1 MWYLEDQPT
10 LLSWISMKAAMNLC
24 SSTLLLI
31 LLSLNSAA
39 DAQIGVYGK
48 LDAVHFS
55 NNVNQTSEWFYG
67 PGIGIYDSFVHIGPV
82 SLGADL
88 RGNYLFGSNDKYR
101 SVLGGIRV
109 AAKPPLLPFRPY
121 AEGLVGVAG
130 TRSNQTGSFST
141 ATSVSFSS
149 SFGTKFAYQ
158 ILGGLDWTILPHL
171 DLRLAEVG
179 YGRVSPVSSGS
190 LTLPSGSVSH
200 NWLWFVVVVAVGKLE
215 SVFCFP
221 TFP

>member
-1 MWYLEDQPT
+1 
-10 LLSWISMKAAMNLC
+10 
-24 SSTLLLI
+24 
-31 LLSLNSAA
+31 
-39 DAQIGVYGK
+39 
-48 LDAVHFS
+48 
-55 NNVNQTSEWFYG
+55 
-67 PGIGIYDSFVHIGPV
+67 VHIGPV

-190 LTLPSGSVSH
+190 SASSSVTSLSSG
-200 NWLWFVVVVAVGKLE
+200 VVLRL
-215 SVFCFP
+215 F
-221 TFP
+221 